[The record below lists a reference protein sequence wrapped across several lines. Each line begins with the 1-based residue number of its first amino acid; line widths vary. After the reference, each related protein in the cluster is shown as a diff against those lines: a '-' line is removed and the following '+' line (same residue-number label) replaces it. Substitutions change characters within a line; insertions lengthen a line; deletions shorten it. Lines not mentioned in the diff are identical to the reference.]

1 MSTPQRPL
9 PQPDDA
15 SAPYWE
21 AARRNELR
29 VQRCA
34 ACGELCFPPQPMCD
48 GCNSFEVEWVALSGR
63 GTLFSF
69 TIVHPP
75 VLPAFQQ
82 RAPFAIVLVELAED
96 ARLRIVGNLLDCPLE
111 RIRIGL
117 PVAVTFED
125 VTESVTLPQW
135 RPAETSER
143 G

>member
-21 AARRNELR
+21 AARRHELR

-34 ACGELCFPPQPMCD
+34 ACGELRFPPQPMCD